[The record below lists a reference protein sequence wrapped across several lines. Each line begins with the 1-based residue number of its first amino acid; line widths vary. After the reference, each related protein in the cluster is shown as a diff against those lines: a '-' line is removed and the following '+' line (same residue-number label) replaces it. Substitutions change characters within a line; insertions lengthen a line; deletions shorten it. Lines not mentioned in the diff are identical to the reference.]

1 MAQEQG
7 LVGSVLSPAI
17 ALWLRSQAQAVGTL
31 QVEIGGSGR
40 QLLGGQ
46 IPEVRVQASGIV
58 YDGMHFRELAIA
70 GRNIR
75 TNLGQMMRGQPFR
88 LLERIDIDLEMTFD
102 PAGFTASLDSRLWR
116 DSRDGLA
123 TALAEA
129 LAWDTDGWRFVLA
142 ANHLRAEQ
150 GDRVLAADFALGG
163 EDHLRL
169 SGWRWLAGSSEQ
181 DLGALE
187 GLRLSLG
194 TDIAFDSFA
203 VVGGEIRCC
212 GRAVV
217 WPDVPAAV

>member
-17 ALWLRSQAQAVGTL
+17 ALWLKSQAQQVGAL
-31 QVEIGGSGR
+31 QVEIGGSSR

-46 IPEVRVQASGIV
+46 IPEVRVQASNIV

-123 TALAEA
+123 TTLGEALDLGREDWRFALA
-129 LAWDTDGWRFVLA
+129 TD
-142 ANHLRAEQ
+142 HLRAEQ

-169 SGWRWLAGSSEQ
+169 GGWRWLAGAADR
-181 DLGALE
+181 DLAGLE
-187 GLRLSLG
+187 GCRLCLG
-194 TDIAFDSFA
+194 SDIAFDSFA
-203 VVGGEIRCC
+203 VIEGEIRCR